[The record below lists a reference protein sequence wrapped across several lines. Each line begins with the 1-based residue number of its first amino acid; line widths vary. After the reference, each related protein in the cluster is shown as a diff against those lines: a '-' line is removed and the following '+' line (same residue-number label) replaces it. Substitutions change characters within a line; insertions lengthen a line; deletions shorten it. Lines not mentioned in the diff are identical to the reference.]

1 MNKLEWLKNFIVKSL
16 STKKCSNE
24 LKETVRQSDCVEG
37 SRRGVHQGGGH
48 PPAHHGGEEVG
59 AQFQSHQRSPRPV
72 ITPDQPQPPYFLPS
86 PCTHE
91 EYCGF
96 CAICSICYVKK
107 YEEKYKNQS
116 FDVPDTCPCYYGS
129 ECIYCGFCTVCR
141 EIQQIEERG
150 WLYNIYWRYCLKE
163 RMKMKNRRSYRGFL

>member
-1 MNKLEWLKNFIVKSL
+1 MNKLEWFKNFIVKSS

-24 LKETVRQSDCVEG
+24 LKETDRNVKEG
-37 SRRGVHQGGGH
+37 EEGGGRWGGGH

-59 AQFQSHQRSPRPV
+59 AQFQSHQCPPRLP
-72 ITPDQPQPPYFLPS
+72 PDQPDLT
-86 PCTHE
+86 CTHD

-107 YEEKYKNQS
+107 YEEKYKNHDDE
-116 FDVPDTCPCYYGS
+116 DVPDTCPCFYGS
-129 ECIYCGFCTVCR
+129 ECIYCGFCTTCR

-150 WLYNIYWRYCLKE
+150 WLYNIYWRYCLREK
-163 RMKMKNRRSYRGFL
+163 MKLKNRRPYRGFFRGFF